1 MKEAKTSQ
9 DIFDRA
15 FDNCFA
21 EYFRKRFS
29 KNHYDINR
37 LRQELDSVSFRSS
50 CTYFTEDNASE
61 DLSRLEK
68 CEIVLESLKSK
79 KEPSTS
85 YLAIMCSFAGVI
97 IGSNISNNPSLLQ
110 DNLLFV
116 VAVGIITILFV
127 ILIAWVP
134 IRISNENKLMEAYID
149 HLQRRTQAHYTDWS
163 RQRILAPKTIRT
175 RQNAALLS
183 RRPESQSGNSRLR
196 QGFYVNDETQPRSR
210 GSKLSH
216 YRMSA
221 QRLSTR

>member
-116 VAVGIITILFV
+116 VAVGIITILFA

-134 IRISNENKLMEAYID
+134 IRISNENKLMEA
-149 HLQRRTQAHYTDWS
+149 
-163 RQRILAPKTIRT
+163 ILTI
-175 RQNAALLS
+175 S
-183 RRPESQSGNSRLR
+183 KEEERRPTAPTGAGKESL
-196 QGFYVNDETQPRSR
+196 
-210 GSKLSH
+210 L
-216 YRMSA
+216 
-221 QRLSTR
+221 